1 LTSPLSWVFGI
12 RAETGPVAR
21 ALLWA
26 LFAGLVF
33 GLWVYA
39 TDYPEWLK
47 AVAIRAMPQLEL
59 KVGDPIEVRLDADR
73 AQLDLENPHI
83 HRHVVRDLP
92 PIVASALPPFS
103 PENYRPLFD
112 RLTED
117 GVGGF
122 EPIDPLTYR
131 ARVTDEGKAGER
143 LRDLGPQP
151 YELPVTAGESVDI
164 AVDFLTGQV
173 MFHLDRIARGG
184 ARAPI
189 ELPPEQERGRP
200 DLSQYPKLPEIAAL
214 IGVGDLRMDPAA
226 DGRQRFFQGTVTDP
240 DKASRNGLGPR
251 RVVEPLRSGEELLL
265 RFVPDQEPTAGHRI
279 ELSAER
285 TGKGITI
292 PFSPTLL
299 TPAVLPPL
307 TPANYP
313 GLADRLASVGLTL
326 TASDGVRAS
335 VQDLGLARSSGLD
348 LGKPQELRLLPR
360 TSLPSPTEVID
371 SLPVLWY
378 ERHLPE
384 AVWLTLKRIL
394 EGFGWAVL
402 VTLPLGLFMGSFT
415 RIGIFFAPLRL
426 TGMYTPLPALIPLT
440 IAWVG
445 IGEPQ
450 IVLFLAI
457 CMGVVLLP
465 YVVTA
470 VQSVPQVYL
479 DTALTLGATRGQM
492 FRYVLTSISWS
503 TVFKGLKI
511 AFAVGWTWIMLAEIL
526 GVQNGLGYI
535 INTSQRRGYIEHV
548 YVVIFL
554 VILMAVLSNALWSLA
569 GRLLFPF
576 EQERD

>member
-1 LTSPLSWVFGI
+1 MRSPLSWVFGI
-12 RAETGPVAR
+12 RAETGLVSR
-21 ALLWA
+21 VLLWA
-26 LFAGLVF
+26 LFVGLVF
-33 GLWVYA
+33 GLWIYA

-47 AVAIRAMPQLEL
+47 AAAIRAMPQLEL
-59 KVGDPIEVRLDADR
+59 KVGDPIEVRLDTNR
-73 AQLDLENPHI
+73 AQLDLENPHT
-83 HRHVVRDLP
+83 HRRVVRDLP
-92 PIVASALPPFS
+92 PIVASALPPFT
-103 PENYRPLFD
+103 PDNYRPLFE

-117 GVGGF
+117 GTGGF
-122 EPIDPLTYR
+122 EPVDPLTYR
-131 ARVTDEGKAGER
+131 AQVTDEAKAGER

-151 YELPVTAGESVDI
+151 FELPVRAGEPVDI
-164 AVDFLTGQV
+164 SVDFLTGQV
-173 MFHLDRIARGG
+173 LFRLDRIARGG

-189 ELPPEQERGRP
+189 ELPPEQERSRP
-200 DLSQYPKLPEIAAL
+200 SLTQYPKLPEIAAL
-214 IGVGDLRMDPAA
+214 VGVGELRVDAAA
-226 DGRQRFFQGTVTDP
+226 DGRQRFFQGVVTDP

-251 RVVEPLRSGEELLL
+251 RVVEPLQSGEQLLL
-265 RFVPDQEPTAGHRI
+265 RLVPDQEQTAAHGF
-279 ELSAER
+279 ELTAER
-285 TGKGITI
+285 TGKSIVI

-299 TPAVLPPL
+299 TRSELPPL
-307 TPANYP
+307 TQSSYPA
-313 GLADRLASVGLTL
+313 LADRLAVLGLKWPAGDDTE
-326 TASDGVRAS
+326 AS
-335 VQDLGLARSSGLD
+335 VQDLGLARSAGLD
-348 LGKPQELRLLPR
+348 LGKPQEVRLLPR

-384 AVWLTLKRIL
+384 AIWLTLKRIL

-402 VTLPLGLFMGSFT
+402 VTLPLGLLMGSFT

-450 IVLFLAI
+450 IVLYLAI

-465 YVVTA
+465 YVVAA

-492 FRYVLTSISWS
+492 FRYVLVSISWP

-511 AFAVGWTWIMLAEIL
+511 AFAVGWTWIMLAEVL

-548 YVVIFL
+548 YIVIFL
-554 VILMAVLSNALWSLA
+554 VILMAVVSNALWTLT

-576 EQERD
+576 EQDRD